1 MNLVH
6 IAGNLGADVEERF
19 TSGGKKV
26 ITLRVAT
33 KVRSGKEDV
42 TVWWR
47 VSIWGD
53 KFDKMLPYLK
63 KGSGVIV
70 VGDMGKP
77 ETYVDKEGKTQIA
90 LSMTAEIIKFSP
102 FGKPKS
108 EGGGE
113 SSGYKAPSGRS
124 NSAETPS
131 MNEEMALF
139 GAGSERES
147 GFASDD
153 LPF

>member
-1 MNLVH
+1 MNLIH
-6 IAGNLGADVEERF
+6 IAGNLGADAEERF

-26 ITLRVAT
+26 VTLRVAT
-33 KVRSGKEDV
+33 KVRHGKEDV

-47 VSIWGD
+47 VSVWGD

-63 KGSGVIV
+63 KGAGLIII
-70 VGDMGKP
+70 GDMGKP

-90 LSMTAEIIKFSP
+90 LSMTAEMIKFSP

-108 EGGGE
+108 EGQSEGT
-113 SSGYKAPSGRS
+113 GYKASSGRS
-124 NSAETPS
+124 NSNDHSS